1 MTKRGFILSSIIASG
16 ISVSAQASDDMFRT
30 DFLRL
35 SSCNA
40 WVQHC
45 VDDSTSHDDSANLR
59 GKIKAKD
66 VLRLVLDALAP
77 SEARITYLTKTPNS
91 LTPRSEGRW
100 EIKLG
105 ISYDGTQLMLRQE
118 AGYAGL
124 SLRGVSPDID
134 DSEPFTQIR
143 FEIRW

>member
-1 MTKRGFILSSIIASG
+1 MIASG
-16 ISVSAQASDDMFRT
+16 FSVSAQASDDMFRT

-35 SSCNA
+35 SGCNT

-45 VDDSTSHDDSANLR
+45 VDDSTSHDDAASMR
-59 GKIKAKD
+59 GKVKAKD
-66 VLRLVLDALAP
+66 VLRLVLDALTP
-77 SEARITYLTKTPNS
+77 GEARITYLSKAPN
-91 LTPRSEGRW
+91 LHTPRSESQW
-100 EIKLG
+100 EVKLG

-118 AGYAGL
+118 GDYAGF
-124 SLRGVSPDID
+124 SLRGAPADID

>member
-1 MTKRGFILSSIIASG
+1 MIKRGFILSSIIASG
-16 ISVSAQASDDMFRT
+16 FSASAQASDDMFRT

-35 SSCNA
+35 SDCSA
-40 WVQHC
+40 WAQHC
-45 VDDSTSHDDSANLR
+45 VDDSTSHDSTSMR

-77 SEARITYLTKTPNS
+77 SEARITYLTKTSNS
-91 LTPRSEGRW
+91 PTPRSEGRW
-100 EIKLG
+100 EVKLG

-118 AGYAGL
+118 GDYAGF
-124 SLRGVSPDID
+124 SLRGAPAGID

-143 FEIRW
+143 FEIHW